1 MRWSLFL
8 MGAEALVK
16 KQQLKHLSMLRLL
29 GARRKCVTV
38 SETYAFGFTIPTGKL
53 ERKTSEKDRDTEKP
67 LNSSVVT
74 HSQVTWPWLP
84 WVTSAAIGSQVDCS
98 LQEIKG

>member
-1 MRWSLFL
+1 
-8 MGAEALVK
+8 
-16 KQQLKHLSMLRLL
+16 MLRLL

-53 ERKTSEKDRDTEKP
+53 ERKTSEKDRDTKKP

-74 HSQVTWPWLP
+74 HSQVTWPWPGPQLLLVLKLIAP
-84 WVTSAAIGSQVDCS
+84 CNKRQLTLWGV
-98 LQEIKG
+98 